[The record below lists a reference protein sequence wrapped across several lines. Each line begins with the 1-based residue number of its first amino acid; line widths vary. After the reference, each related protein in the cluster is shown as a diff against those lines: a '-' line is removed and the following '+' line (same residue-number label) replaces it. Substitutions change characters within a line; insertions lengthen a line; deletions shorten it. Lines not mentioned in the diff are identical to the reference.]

1 LLSSQFLS
9 RNEMFFNLHSLGSIK
24 ILKL

>member
-9 RNEMFFNLHSLGSIK
+9 RNEMVFNLHSLGSIK